1 MKRPKI
7 SIVTITYNSEAI
19 VEETIKS
26 VISQDYPDLEYI
38 IIDGGS
44 KDNTL
49 AVVDKYRD
57 RIAKVVSE
65 PDEGIS
71 DAFNKGI
78 RNATGDIV
86 GIINSDV
93 KIPSEIF
100 LLRLF

>member
-1 MKRPKI
+1 MKKPKI

-71 DAFNKGI
+71 EGYKVCY
-78 RNATGDIV
+78 RH
-86 GIINSDV
+86 SCCQY
-93 KIPSEIF
+93 IPVQTAEI
-100 LLRLF
+100 LMS